1 MFPLNAL
8 LLLSEP
14 SVLTFR
20 ALFELPEFGVR
31 SHQFH
36 GLLLIYSLC
45 PIFIFI
51 QKIPETLFV

>member
-36 GLLLIYSLC
+36 GLYQFAPFLNLSISER
-45 PIFIFI
+45 IQAFI
-51 QKIPETLFV
+51 